1 MAIFVLA
8 NICHP
13 AKDRDGKRLILIFM
27 IILFMDDYVSNFSG
41 LAGLA
46 GHFTLPSSSCDERLI
61 VAVSKL
67 FYTWSVTSEQ
77 SIWTS

>member
-27 IILFMDDYVSNFSG
+27 IILFLDDYVSNFS
-41 LAGLA
+41 GLA

-67 FYTWSVTSEQ
+67 FNTWSVTSEQ